1 MSERLTT
8 KGEVGIGLTETS
20 GNIVNDFER
29 VVNRLVELEDFI
41 EDTENELGVD
51 LITLFKA
58 AKDGFYVKQEDI
70 NDGHISL
77 VKAKDIRFINIVVHV
92 IVFADTKAVFF
103 EDYGKTW
110 ALTEEELEEKSNE
123 TTHT

>member
-8 KGEVGIGLTETS
+8 KCEVGIGLTETS
-20 GNIVNDFER
+20 GNIVNDFEK
-29 VVNRLVELEDFI
+29 VVNRLVELEDFL
-41 EDTENELGVD
+41 EDTGDELGVD

-58 AKDGFYVKQEDI
+58 AKDGFYVKQKDI
-70 NDGHISL
+70 NEGLISL
-77 VKAKDIRFINIVVHV
+77 VKAKDIRFINIVMHV
-92 IVFADTKAVFF
+92 IVFAETKVIFF